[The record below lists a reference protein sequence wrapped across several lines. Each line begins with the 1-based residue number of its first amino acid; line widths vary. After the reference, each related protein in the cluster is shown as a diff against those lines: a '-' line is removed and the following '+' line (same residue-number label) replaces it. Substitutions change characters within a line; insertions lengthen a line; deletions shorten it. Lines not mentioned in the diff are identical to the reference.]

1 MTPDEI
7 KKKIEE
13 LQKRTDVVV
22 KKKATF
28 GGQLQAKKEE
38 LATLIKE
45 IKTAGYDP
53 KNLVSDRDKAQK
65 ELEAMITSYD
75 SDLSQVEAALASYEK
90 KQGG

>member
-1 MTPDEI
+1 MTADEI
-7 KKKIEE
+7 KKKIED

-45 IKTAGYDP
+45 IKAAGYDP
-53 KNLVSDRDKAQK
+53 KNLVSERDKAQK
-65 ELEAMITSYD
+65 ELETMIATYETE
-75 SDLSQVEAALASYEK
+75 LTQVEDALSGYEK
-90 KQGG
+90 K